1 VAEDKKAPPEL
12 EIRKPDL
19 QMLLQDQ
26 AAIARMHAEERR
38 QHERQIKEERELS
51 HWREERTRAELTEKV
66 HDLEHQNAALV
77 RTLGHLQGE
86 VDRLREELAI
96 EKGKHF
102 TEPPDLKDAKSPT
115 AAGGMP
121 LVNTDAMVQG
131 LSSPIP
137 TRPLPTISM
146 AVIPPACSHPQV

>member
-1 VAEDKKAPPEL
+1 MPE
-12 EIRKPDL
+12 EPQASFEFRKPDL

-26 AAIARMHAEERR
+26 ATLTRMHTEERR
-38 QHERQIKEERELS
+38 QHEKQIREERELS
-51 HWREERTRAELTEKV
+51 RWREERTRAELTEKL

-102 TEPPDLKDAKSPT
+102 TEPMDLKDAKSPM
-115 AAGGMP
+115 AAVGMLWRIRTP
-121 LVNTDAMVQG
+121 WLGVCLRQFPRV
-131 LSSPIP
+131 LYPRYP
-137 TRPLPTISM
+137 RR
-146 AVIPPACSHPQV
+146 